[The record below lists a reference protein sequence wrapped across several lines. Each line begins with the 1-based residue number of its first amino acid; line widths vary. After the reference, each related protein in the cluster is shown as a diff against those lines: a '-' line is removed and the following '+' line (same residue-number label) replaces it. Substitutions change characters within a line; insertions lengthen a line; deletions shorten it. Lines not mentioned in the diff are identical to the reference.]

1 MDKREILE
9 RLDVIYNDI
18 ARAHDVADYWE
29 LKREVSELLESL
41 KRIMDDIRTG
51 R

>member
-9 RLDVIYNDI
+9 RLDIIYHDI

-41 KRIMDDIRTG
+41 ELLMADIRARG
-51 R
+51 

>member
-1 MDKREILE
+1 MDKRDILE
-9 RLDVIYNDI
+9 RLDVMYHDM

-41 KRIMDDIRTG
+41 KWLMDDIRTG